1 MPSPSKSSGSR
12 RTLYG
17 ALPLLVAILGACAPD
32 GAKLEAEATTAET
45 TPAETRVAADSGGTV
60 GEALPPAVDSSPAEV
75 VAAVDS
81 TQSPD
86 ATASSAAAAAPL
98 SVPRPEGRSARDSS
112 ALVRAIRAGQQS
124 TAWPVKGPTAAAGA
138 ILPAKRIV
146 AFYGN
151 PLSRRMGV
159 LGEYDVDD
167 MLARLDREVK
177 AWEEADPATPVVPA
191 LHLVTVVAQAD
202 AGRDGKYR
210 ARMDSSLIAK
220 VHGWAQSRNGLL
232 FLDVQ
237 TAWSTIQEELPRLR
251 PWLEQPDIHF
261 GMDPE
266 FNMHG
271 TREGVPPGKK
281 IGTYDAKDINFA
293 IRTLSDISK
302 SKGIPPKILVVHR
315 FTQTMVTNANA
326 ITLDPNVQVVM
337 DMDGWGPPWLK
348 FDSYR
353 SYIVNE
359 PVQYAGFKLF
369 YHNDTKKGDM
379 LLTPRELVLLI
390 PAPLYIQYQ

>member
-1 MPSPSKSSGSR
+1 MPSPFRSSGSR
-12 RTLYG
+12 SRFYA
-17 ALPLLVAILGACAPD
+17 ALPLLVAILAACAPD
-32 GAKLEAEATTAET
+32 GSELEAEAPAVESRVAAESTDT
-45 TPAETRVAADSGGTV
+45 TPATEPSAADSMADDSAST
-60 GEALPPAVDSSPAEV
+60 PA
-75 VAAVDS
+75 
-81 TQSPD
+81 
-86 ATASSAAAAAPL
+86 SAAAVVDSAAP
-98 SVPRPEGRSARDSS
+98 STAASVAVPRPEGRSARDSI

-124 TAWPVKGPTAAAGA
+124 GAWPVKGPAPASGA

-151 PLSRRMGV
+151 PLSKRMGV
-159 LGEYDVDD
+159 LGEYEVDD

-177 AWEEADPATPVVPA
+177 AWEEADPSTPVVPA
-191 LHLVTVVAQAD
+191 LHLVTVVAQGS
-202 AGRDGKYR
+202 AGRDGKWR
-210 ARMDSSLIAK
+210 LRMDSTLIAK
-220 VHGWAQSRNGLL
+220 VHGWAKSRNGLL

-237 TAWSTIQEELPRLR
+237 TGWSTIQDELPRLR

-271 TREGVPPGKK
+271 DREGVQPGKK

-293 IRTLSDISK
+293 VRTLAEISR
-302 SKGIPPKILVVHR
+302 SKGIPPKVLVVHR
-315 FTQTMVTNANA
+315 FTQKMVTNASS

-353 SYIVNE
+353 SYVVNE
-359 PVQYAGFKLF
+359 PVQFAGFKLF